1 MESGIEGLTADERIV
16 LEILAQAWNQFVEL
30 PVIHPQDQVEFMQ
43 AIHRAQ
49 NIVMSRVVMRQ
60 ELGWPKAIVDE

>member
-1 MESGIEGLTADERIV
+1 MNSNLRELTLNERTV
-16 LEILAQAWNQFVEL
+16 LDILAQAWNQFVEL

>member
-1 MESGIEGLTADERIV
+1 MALVTEGLTVDERVV
-16 LEILAQAWNQFVEL
+16 LETLAEAWNQFVEL
-30 PVIHPQDQVEFMQ
+30 PVVHPQDQFEFMQ